1 MTARRAFRAAL
12 VTAGA
17 AAVAF
22 GALAASGRLVPG
34 AAEAADGDVVLEV
47 TADANSVK
55 LGEDVVLRLTVT
67 NHTSQ
72 AVDVPVF
79 RFADDAVT
87 VRVSWDGAPRAVVT
101 RRWGEWHEDLGKL
114 EFEPRASQTRR
125 VKPGETLRGSV
136 AFAAVVCGDI
146 ACDVAV
152 GPDGPARLRA
162 KPVTVEV
169 TPRSGAPKKLVA
181 QFETSA
187 GAFACELDGA
197 VAFNAVSHF
206 WRLAREGFYDGLSVH
221 RVEPGVLFQAG
232 CPRSD
237 GTGGPGWYLPAEGD
251 GRPVARGG
259 FGLARAAHPDSAG
272 SQFVAVADK
281 DGRAGDVLGNNTA
294 GKAEWTPLGRIVEGQ
309 DIVDA
314 IAARETNPA
323 TRRPKTAVTITGV
336 KLLVR

>member
-1 MTARRAFRAAL
+1 MKRRALCAAL
-12 VTAGA
+12 A
-17 AAVAF
+17 AAVVAV
-22 GALAASGRLVPG
+22 GALATSGRLVSG

-55 LGEDVVLRLTVT
+55 LGEDVVLRLSVT

-87 VRVSWDGAPRAVVT
+87 VRIAWDGAQRATVT

-114 EFEPRASQTRR
+114 AFEPRASQTRR
-125 VKPGETLRGSV
+125 LKPGETLRGSV
-136 AFAAVVCGDI
+136 AFAAVVCGDL
-146 ACDVAV
+146 ACDVAL
-152 GPDGPARLRA
+152 GADQPSRLRA
-162 KPVTVEV
+162 KSVTVEV
-169 TPRSGAPKKLVA
+169 TPKSGAPKKLVA

-187 GAFACELDGA
+187 GTFACELDGA

-206 WRLAREGFYDGLSVH
+206 WRLAREGFYDGLGVH
-221 RVEPGVLFQAG
+221 RIEPGLLFQAG
-232 CPRSD
+232 CPRGD

-251 GRPVARGG
+251 GRPLARGG

-272 SQFVAVADK
+272 SQFIAVADK
-281 DGRAGDVLGNNTA
+281 DGRAGDLLANNAA

-309 DIVDA
+309 DIVDGVA
-314 IAARETNPA
+314 TREPDPA
-323 TRRPKTAVTITGV
+323 SRRPKAAVTITGV
-336 KLLVR
+336 KLLTR